1 MKYFTLSIYLLWIL
15 PDVAAAQN
23 KTLANEKPNIVFI
36 LADDMGYND
45 LACYQNPYVHTPN
58 IDALATGGWK
68 FTQAYVNAPNCAPSR
83 ACLLTGMF
91 TPKHGIYTVGESARG
106 SSANQKFVPVK
117 NITVLDTSFLTFAEP
132 LTGAGYEC
140 ISIGKWHLG
149 EGAFAPTGQG
159 FSENI
164 GGTMA
169 GTVKSHFAP
178 YITPMPNLGEQPGG
192 KFLAD
197 ALSDKAIQ
205 YIAKK
210 HNSPF
215 FLYLPFYSVH
225 SPVQAPD
232 SLIKKCKTLI
242 PPGAKLSPVYA
253 AMIENLDENVGRVV
267 AAVNAAGIADNTL
280 IIFFSDNGP
289 VLNYT
294 SVNLKGE
301 KGQLYEG
308 GIREPLILNW
318 KHHLNPGRVITDV
331 VMAADFY
338 PSFMA
343 LAGVPEN
350 KWPKE
355 LDGHSM
361 LPLLNG
367 GHMPAE
373 RPIVWHF
380 PAYLESNSKEGRENN
395 VWRETPA
402 SAIRFGNWKLVKH
415 YITNVTELYNIADDP
430 QETHDMAAANSG
442 KVKQLQEMLDAYLK
456 KTNAFIPTKINLQY
470 VPPAISN

>member
-1 MKYFTLSIYLLWIL
+1 MKCFTLSIYLLWIL
-15 PDVAAAQN
+15 PAVATAQN
-23 KTLANEKPNIVFI
+23 KTLANERPNIVFI

-106 SSANQKFVPVK
+106 SSASQKLVPVE
-117 NITVLDTSFLTFAEP
+117 NITVLDTSFLTIAKP
-132 LTGAGYEC
+132 LTSAGYEC

-149 EGAFAPTGQG
+149 EGAFGPTGHG
-159 FSENI
+159 FAENI

-169 GTVKSHFAP
+169 GAVKSHFAP

-205 YIAKK
+205 YIQKK
-210 HNSPF
+210 HSSPF

-232 SLIKKCKTLI
+232 SLIRKYKTLL
-242 PPGAKLSPVYA
+242 PPGTKLSPVYA
-253 AMIENLDENVGRVV
+253 AMIENLDENVGRIV
-267 AAVNAAGIADNTL
+267 AAVNAAGIANNTL

-289 VLNYT
+289 VLSYT

-331 VMAADFY
+331 VTAADFY

-350 KWPKE
+350 KWLQQ
-355 LDGHSM
+355 LDGNSM

-380 PAYLESNSKEGRENN
+380 PAYLESNSKEGREKN

-415 YITNVTELYNIADDP
+415 YISNVTELYNIADDP
-430 QETHDMAAANSG
+430 KETHDMAAANSA

-456 KTNAFIPTKINLQY
+456 KTNAFIPTKLNPQY
-470 VPPAISN
+470 VPSAISN